1 MLQDQRP
8 IDVND
13 PRNEVIIKHI
23 RSMKNDYLDKLL
35 ANDTKFQLHD
45 CNSFRHML
53 VKARASDP
61 NYSNI
66 PIP

>member
-1 MLQDQRP
+1 
-8 IDVND
+8 
-13 PRNEVIIKHI
+13 
-23 RSMKNDYLDKLL
+23 MKNDYLDKLL